1 MTPFPVCARKRRSSW
16 LRPIPVV
23 PADAGDGKRFA
34 DMGKKIGADAQI
46 NEIVRER
53 RRGFHERTP
62 LETCIEIV
70 LKYWIQRR
78 KQVKTLRI
86 LFL

>member
-1 MTPFPVCARKRRSSW
+1 MHDAVSGVRKKKAFQ
-16 LRPIPVV
+16 LAAPDPVV

-70 LKYWIQRR
+70 LK
-78 KQVKTLRI
+78 
-86 LFL
+86 